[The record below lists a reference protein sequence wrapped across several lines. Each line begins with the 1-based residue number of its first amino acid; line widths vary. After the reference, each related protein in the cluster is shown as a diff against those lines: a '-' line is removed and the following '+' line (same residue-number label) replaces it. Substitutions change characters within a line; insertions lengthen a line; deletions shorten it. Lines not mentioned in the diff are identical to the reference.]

1 MSPPNGTETAVRKLV
16 LALFLVGSA
25 GMALE
30 LFFLEHTE
38 SLWQWLPLIALG
50 AGILSGLV
58 AAISPRR
65 STIRPFRMLM
75 FAFLIIG
82 LLGVL
87 LHYQGNVEFALE
99 RDPSLSGLPLVWQ
112 VLRGATPAL
121 APATLAQL
129 GLLGFIF
136 SWRHPALRENS

>member
-58 AAISPRR
+58 AAIRPRR

-75 FAFLIIG
+75 FAFLIVG

-99 RDPSLSGLPLVWQ
+99 RDPSLSGLPLVWK

>member
-75 FAFLIIG
+75 FAFLIVG

-99 RDPSLSGLPLVWQ
+99 RDPSLSGLPLVWK

-121 APATLAQL
+121 APGTLAQL

>member
-75 FAFLIIG
+75 FAFLIVG

>member
-99 RDPSLSGLPLVWQ
+99 RDPSLSGLPLVWK